1 MRVWGITGSIDKGE
15 ELRVRLLRDT
25 NEKWPINLW
34 LGDKITIYF
43 TNDTQLYLFINSVL
57 TAYYDGYLKKGVL
70 NGPPNADG
78 KAQAT
83 V

>member
-1 MRVWGITGSIDKGE
+1 MRVWGITGSIDEGE
-15 ELRVRLLRDT
+15 ELKVRLSPDT

-43 TNDTQLYLFINSVL
+43 TNDTQLYVFINSVL
-57 TAYYDGYLKKGVL
+57 AAYDGYLKKGVL

>member
-1 MRVWGITGSIDKGE
+1 MRVWGITGSIDEGE
-15 ELRVRLLRDT
+15 ELKVRLSPDT

-43 TNDTQLYLFINSVL
+43 TNDIQLYLFINSVL

>member
-34 LGDKITIYF
+34 LGTKITIYF
-43 TNDTQLYLFINSVL
+43 TNDIQLYVFINSVL
-57 TAYYDGYLKKGVL
+57 AAYDRYLKKGVP
-70 NGPPNADG
+70 NGPPNADE